1 MTMNDS
7 SELEY
12 VGFWLRVLA
21 TIVDTI
27 AVMIVTA
34 PFAQMAYDG
43 GFFGHGFYGGMMRGT
58 GDFTTSILLPAILVL
73 LFWTYKQATPGKMLI
88 RAKIVD
94 AETGGAPSTRQNI
107 IRYLG
112 YFLSTFPACLGF
124 LWIAFD
130 ARKQGWHDKLAGT
143 VVVRPKRQGVA
154 PVRFPNQG

>member
-1 MTMNDS
+1 MNDS

-27 AVMIVTA
+27 AIMIVTA
-34 PFAQMAYDG
+34 PFAQFAYDG
-43 GFFGHGFYGGMMRGT
+43 FFGSGFDGMMMHGT
-58 GDFTTSILLPAILVL
+58 GNFTTSVLLPAVLVI

-88 RAKIVD
+88 HARIVD

-112 YFLSTFPACLGF
+112 YFLSAFPACLGF
-124 LWIAFD
+124 AWIAFD

-143 VVVRPKRQGVA
+143 VVVRPKRRGVE
-154 PVRFPNQG
+154 PVRFPRQG

>member
-1 MTMNDS
+1 MNES

-12 VGFWLRVLA
+12 VGFWLRLLA
-21 TIVDTI
+21 SIVDTI

-34 PFAQMAYDG
+34 PFARVAYDG
-43 GFFGHGFYGGMMRGT
+43 GFFGYGYGALLHGT
-58 GDFTTSILLPAILVL
+58 GDFTTSVLLPALLVI

-94 AETGGAPSTRQNI
+94 AETGGAPSTKQNI

-112 YFLSTFPACLGF
+112 YFLSAFPACLGF
-124 LWIAFD
+124 VWIAFD

-143 VVVRPKRQGVA
+143 VVVRPKRHGVE
-154 PVRFPNQG
+154 PVRFPKQG